1 MGHRPKTAE
10 PISLFNRSLAEARDG
25 SLDALGQL
33 FESCRHWLLNV
44 ASRELHHDR
53 KTKTSAADCVQDA
66 FLEAQRDF
74 HRFQGQDKG
83 EFLNWLRRIL
93 LNNMADQRRR
103 FSTHTRDISL
113 ERPLSEVNDLVPLI
127 ANELSPG
134 ERVVA
139 EEQASQLE
147 SAISTLPGPYR
158 TVIRL
163 RYEEGRSFAE
173 IARLMRKPSED
184 AARKLWERAMRT
196 LRNAVSHDPATAP

>member
-1 MGHRPKTAE
+1 MGRRPKAE
-10 PISLFNRSLAEARDG
+10 TVSLFSRLLVEARGG

-33 FESCRHWLLNV
+33 FESCRHWLLGV
-44 ASRELHHDR
+44 AARELHHDR
-53 KTKTSAADCVQDA
+53 KIKHGAADCVQDA

-74 HRFQGQDKG
+74 QRFLGNDKG

-93 LNNMADQRRR
+93 LHNMADQRRR
-103 FSTHTRDISL
+103 FSTHTRDVSL
-113 ERPLSEVNDLVPLI
+113 ERPLGEVNDAMPLV

-134 ERVVA
+134 DRVEA
-139 EEQASQLE
+139 EEQARQLQ
-147 SAISTLPGPYR
+147 SAILDLPIPYR
-158 TVIRL
+158 QVIRL

-196 LRNAVSHDPATAP
+196 LRNAVSHDATMAP

>member
-1 MGHRPKTAE
+1 MGRRPKVETL
-10 PISLFNRSLAEARDG
+10 SLFTRLLFEARGG

-33 FESCRHWLLNV
+33 FESCRPWLLNA

-53 KTKTSAADCVQDA
+53 KIKNSAGDCVQDA

-74 HRFQGQDKG
+74 ERFQGDDKG

-93 LNNMADQRRR
+93 LHNMADQRRR
-103 FSTHTRDISL
+103 FSTHTRDVSL
-113 ERPLSEVNDLVPLI
+113 ERPLSEVIESRPLV

-134 ERVVA
+134 DRVVA
-139 EEQASQLE
+139 EEQAHELQ
-147 SAISTLPGPYR
+147 SAISNLPGPYR
-158 TVIRL
+158 LVIRL
-163 RYEEGRSFAE
+163 RFEEGRSFAE

-196 LRNAVSHDPATAP
+196 LRNAISHDATTAP

>member
-1 MGHRPKTAE
+1 MGRRPKAE
-10 PISLFNRSLAEARDG
+10 PISFFNRMLFEARGG
-25 SLDALGQL
+25 SLDALGLL
-33 FESCRHWLLNV
+33 FESCRPWLLAV
-44 ASRELHHDR
+44 ATRELHHDR

-74 HRFQGQDKG
+74 VRFQGLDKG

-93 LNNMADQRRR
+93 LHNMADQRRW

-113 ERPLSEVNDLVPLI
+113 ERPLSEVNDSMPLV

-134 ERVVA
+134 DRVEA
-139 EEQASQLE
+139 EEQASQLR
-147 SAISTLPGPYR
+147 SAISNLPGPYR
-158 TVIRL
+158 MVIRL

-196 LRNAVSHDPATAP
+196 LRNAISHDAATAP

>member
-1 MGHRPKTAE
+1 MGRRSKAE
-10 PISLFNRSLAEARDG
+10 PISLFNRTLCKARGG

-33 FESCRHWLLNV
+33 FESCRPWLLNV
-44 ASRELHHDR
+44 AIRELHHDR
-53 KTKTSAADCVQDA
+53 KTKTSAADCVQDV

-74 HRFQGQDKG
+74 GRFAGNDKG

-93 LNNMADQRRR
+93 LHNMADQRRR
-103 FSTHTRDISL
+103 FSTHIRDITL
-113 ERPLSEVNDLVPLI
+113 ERPLSEVNDSMPLV

-134 ERVVA
+134 DRVEA
-139 EEQASQLE
+139 EEQASELQ
-147 SAISTLPGPYR
+147 SAISNLPGPYR
-158 TVIRL
+158 MVIRL

-196 LRNAVSHDPATAP
+196 LRNAISHDATTAP

>member
-1 MGHRPKTAE
+1 MGRRPKAE
-10 PISLFNRSLAEARDG
+10 PVLLFNRMLSHARGG

-33 FESCRHWLLNV
+33 FESCRPWLLNV
-44 ASRELHHDR
+44 AHRELHHER

-74 HRFQGQDKG
+74 ARFVGNDKG

-93 LNNMADQRRR
+93 LHNMADQRRR
-103 FSTHTRDISL
+103 FSTHTRDITL
-113 ERPLSEVNDLVPLI
+113 ERPLSEVNDSMPLV

-134 ERVVA
+134 DRVEA
-139 EEQASQLE
+139 EEQATQLQ
-147 SAISTLPGPYR
+147 SAISNLPGPYR
-158 TVIRL
+158 MVIRL

-196 LRNAVSHDPATAP
+196 LRNAIPHDATTAP